1 MKQIAGDCIMKEVMS
16 VNETVREALAIALLK
31 LMKSQE
37 FAKIAVS
44 DIVRVAGVGRSSF
57 YRNFDS
63 KEDLIC
69 SYITDLYRERF
80 ESSEIPVRLYGS
92 GNIEEF
98 LTPRFNFIKEHEDI
112 FKTLHRQNMLY
123 NFFIMIENDIVPI
136 LCGHNAESP
145 YIRAMFSGSCAG
157 VARLWIEHDF
167 AESVEEMVNL
177 FAYLL

>member
-1 MKQIAGDCIMKEVMS
+1 
-16 VNETVREALAIALLK
+16 
-31 LMKSQE
+31 
-37 FAKIAVS
+37 
-44 DIVRVAGVGRSSF
+44 
-57 YRNFDS
+57 
-63 KEDLIC
+63 
-69 SYITDLYRERF
+69 
-80 ESSEIPVRLYGS
+80 
-92 GNIEEF
+92 
-98 LTPRFNFIKEHEDI
+98 
-112 FKTLHRQNMLY
+112 MLY